1 MCEIFSIIGGSV
13 LGSLGI
19 TGATAAATT
28 TVGVAATAATVGTIA
43 STGIGIANSI
53 RASKEIGSQNKAYR
67 DALKDAQEQKV
78 NVTSSIGK
86 TASQLEE
93 NVTKKRAISSL
104 RIPLTKT
111 ANVAPQVNTTSAN
124 TGLNIPT

>member
-1 MCEIFSIIGGSV
+1 MCEIFSIIGGTV

-19 TGATAAATT
+19 TGASTAAATS
-28 TVGVAATAATVGTIA
+28 VGVAATAATVGSLA
-43 STGIGIANSI
+43 STGIGIANSV
-53 RASKEIGSQNKAYR
+53 RAANEISNQNKGYR
-67 DALKDAQEQKV
+67 DAIKSSQEQKV
-78 NVTSSIGK
+78 NVTSSTGK

-93 NVTKKRAISSL
+93 NPVQKRAISSL

-111 ANVAPQVNTTSAN
+111 ANTIQQVNTTTAN

>member
-1 MCEIFSIIGGSV
+1 MCEIFSIIGGTV

-19 TGATAAATT
+19 TGVSTAAATS
-28 TVGVAATAATVGTIA
+28 VGVAATAATVGSLA
-43 STGIGIANSI
+43 STGIGIANSV
-53 RASKEIGSQNKAYR
+53 RAANEISNQNKGYR
-67 DALKDAQEQKV
+67 DAIKSAQEQKV
-78 NVTSSIGK
+78 NVTSSTGR

-93 NVTKKRAISSL
+93 NPVQKRAISSL

-111 ANVAPQVNTTSAN
+111 ANTIQQVNTTTAN